1 MIIANEPPDII
12 IINEVILKA
21 QRNPILAA
29 SLNIDDYDL
38 SCNFKLQEE
47 NLGAAGT
54 RRIAIYLLDSLVYSL
69 VELGYATTV
78 GVEHMFFSINLTNKQ
93 LVLDVCIDHLQQI

>member
-1 MIIANEPPDII
+1 MIANEPPDII
-12 IINEVILKA
+12 IINDVIPNS

-29 SLNIDDYDL
+29 SLNIDGYDL
-38 SCNFKLQEE
+38 TCNFQLEEE

-54 RRIAIYLLDSLVYSL
+54 RGIAIYLLDSLVYSS

-78 GVEHMFFSINLTNKQ
+78 GVDHMFFSINLTNK
-93 LVLDVCIDHLQQI
+93 